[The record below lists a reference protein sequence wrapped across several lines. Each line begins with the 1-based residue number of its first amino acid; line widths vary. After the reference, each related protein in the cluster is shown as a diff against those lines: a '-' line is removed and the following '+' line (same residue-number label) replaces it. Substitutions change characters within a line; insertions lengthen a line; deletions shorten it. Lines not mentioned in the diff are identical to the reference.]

1 MVSLLL
7 YLRKYKKDRVG
18 RSTIYVR
25 ITIDGK
31 RAEFS
36 TGRKVQPRIWDAAY
50 GKVLGFSQEVRQ
62 LNSYLS
68 KIRTD
73 LYLHADK
80 LRDRGQVLTAV
91 SLKESYLGLDKPS
104 KMLLEIFQEHN
115 DQVDSLVGRD
125 FAEGTAERYRTTK
138 SHLSE
143 YLQRE
148 LGKKDIPVQHVDH
161 AFISG
166 FEYYLKTKRKCSH
179 NTAIKY
185 VVNFKKIIRIAY
197 ANGWITKD
205 PFANWKARLKNV
217 ERDFLTNEELQQL
230 MDHPFTN
237 DRLEHVRDCFVF
249 CCF

>member
-7 YLRKYKKDRVG
+7 YLGKYKKDRVG

-148 LGKKDIPVQHVDH
+148 LGKSTACGPCLHFRVRILLKDQ
-161 AFISG
+161 
-166 FEYYLKTKRKCSH
+166 
-179 NTAIKY
+179 
-185 VVNFKKIIRIAY
+185 KK
-197 ANGWITKD
+197 
-205 PFANWKARLKNV
+205 
-217 ERDFLTNEELQQL
+217 
-230 MDHPFTN
+230 M
-237 DRLEHVRDCFVF
+237 
-249 CCF
+249 